1 MAQIRALS
9 KALEESLTPSAVT
22 VLQKRYLRRDEE
34 GAPEETAAD
43 MFARVAENIAQAELN
58 YRTDADLDG
67 IITSFFE
74 IMAGLKF
81 LPNSPTLMNAGR
93 ELQQLSACFVLP
105 VEDSMDS
112 IFTAIKNAALVHQS
126 GGGTGFSFSR
136 LRPKNDLVKSTN
148 GVASGPVSFM
158 RVFDTATETIKQGG
172 TRRGANMG
180 ILRVDHP
187 DILEFITAKE
197 HEGVLSNFNISVGIT
212 EEFMQ
217 AVLADGE
224 FATHNP
230 RSGQESARYRARDV
244 FDLIVRLAW
253 KNGEPG
259 IVFLDRLN
267 RDNPTPE
274 VGEIESTNPC
284 ITLDAL
290 VYTDTGIRRVRDLFA
305 DPEPAAVVVDGRR
318 SAQGTLPA
326 SPVYYTGE
334 RMVYRVETQ
343 EGFSLR
349 ATADHRV
356 MTERGWVAVG
366 DLVPGDRVHVLNRKG
381 GFGKDGSLDLGRV
394 LGRLVGDSA
403 AKPEPP
409 VLSFR
414 GEERE
419 VAPLFRQAVDNLVLE
434 AGSPRPYVT
443 TVVDI
448 PERNEVRVQSSR
460 LREIAER
467 FELNTEKPVVP
478 EVVFGGSEDLQRGF
492 LQALFSVDATVDD
505 SKRGRHLR
513 LTSVSASLLQDVQ
526 LLLLNFG
533 VFSRIHRDRRC
544 ENGQPPLPHKQGGVG
559 ARTTKPVHAL
569 YIGGGSLVTFER
581 EIGFLV
587 RHKAESLQRCLSS
600 FTRGP
605 YAEKFFARVMRVIG
619 EWKEPVF
626 DLTEP
631 VTHSFVANGI
641 VVHNCGE
648 QPLLPYESCNLG
660 SINLRLMLKD
670 GGIDWDELRRV
681 THLAVRFLDDVIDM
695 NRYPLPEIEEM
706 TKGNRKIGLGVMGWA
721 DMLMELGIPYD
732 SEEAV
737 ELGREVMAF
746 IDEEATV
753 ASEQLAETRGV
764 FPNFEGSTWEARGR
778 RVRNATLTTIA
789 PTGTISII
797 GGASSGIEPLFALAF
812 VRNVLDNTELPEAQ
826 PYFERVLRER
836 GLYSED
842 LMREVAAKGTLH
854 DIAGLPTDLKR
865 IFVTAHD
872 VSPEWHIRMQ
882 AAFQESTDNAVSKTV
897 NFPHFATPEDVEQVY
912 LMAYELGC
920 KGVTIYRDGSREDQV
935 LNIGEVKR
943 KAAGTT
949 SVGGNGSG
957 VGPVAAH
964 LAEVG
969 GGVGV
974 CPVCGSVTLPPR
986 GSRNGVLRGE
996 TREKV
1001 TGCGSLYVT
1010 INEDEL
1016 GPREVFANMGKAGGC
1031 ASASTEAMGRLI
1043 SLAFR
1048 FGASPEKIVKQLK
1061 GIRCHVPHGLGSH
1074 QILSCPD
1081 AIAKALAD
1089 KYLEAAQG
1097 GPWDVEVEQL
1107 EMPIAYAQG
1116 ACPDCGGA
1124 IEHEGG
1130 CVVCRACGY
1139 SKCA

>member
-9 KALEESLTPSAVT
+9 KALEFSLTPSAVT
-22 VLQKRYLRRDEE
+22 VLEKRYLQRDED
-34 GAPEETAAD
+34 GVPLETAAD

-58 YRTDADLDG
+58 YDPEADLDRA
-67 IITSFFE
+67 ITDFFE

-93 ELQQLSACFVLP
+93 ELQQLSACFFLP

-180 ILRVDHP
+180 ILRIDHP

-197 HEGVLSNFNISVGIT
+197 REGVLSNFNISVGLT

-217 AVLADGE
+217 AVKDDGE
-224 FATHNP
+224 FATRNP
-230 RSGQESARYRARDV
+230 RSGQEVARYRARDV
-244 FDLIVRLAW
+244 FDLIVKLAW

-267 RDNPTPE
+267 RDNPTPRI
-274 VGEIESTNPC
+274 GSIESTNP
-284 ITLDAL
+284 
-290 VYTDTGIRRVRDLFA
+290 
-305 DPEPAAVVVDGRR
+305 
-318 SAQGTLPA
+318 
-326 SPVYYTGE
+326 
-334 RMVYRVETQ
+334 
-343 EGFSLR
+343 
-349 ATADHRV
+349 
-356 MTERGWVAVG
+356 
-366 DLVPGDRVHVLNRKG
+366 
-381 GFGKDGSLDLGRV
+381 
-394 LGRLVGDSA
+394 
-403 AKPEPP
+403 
-409 VLSFR
+409 
-414 GEERE
+414 
-419 VAPLFRQAVDNLVLE
+419 
-434 AGSPRPYVT
+434 
-443 TVVDI
+443 
-448 PERNEVRVQSSR
+448 
-460 LREIAER
+460 
-467 FELNTEKPVVP
+467 
-478 EVVFGGSEDLQRGF
+478 
-492 LQALFSVDATVDD
+492 
-505 SKRGRHLR
+505 
-513 LTSVSASLLQDVQ
+513 
-526 LLLLNFG
+526 
-533 VFSRIHRDRRC
+533 
-544 ENGQPPLPHKQGGVG
+544 
-559 ARTTKPVHAL
+559 
-569 YIGGGSLVTFER
+569 
-581 EIGFLV
+581 
-587 RHKAESLQRCLSS
+587 
-600 FTRGP
+600 
-605 YAEKFFARVMRVIG
+605 
-619 EWKEPVF
+619 
-626 DLTEP
+626 
-631 VTHSFVANGI
+631 
-641 VVHNCGE
+641 CGE

-660 SINLRLMLKD
+660 SINLRLMIKD
-670 GGIDWDELRRV
+670 GSVDWDELRRV

-695 NRYPLPEIEEM
+695 NRYPLPEIERM

-721 DMLMELGIPYD
+721 DMLMELGIPYN

-737 ELGREVMAF
+737 ELAGRVMGF
-746 IDEEATV
+746 IDEEATA
-753 ASEQLAETRGV
+753 ASEALAVDRGV

-797 GGASSGIEPLFALAF
+797 AGASSGIEPLFALAF
-812 VRNVLDNTELPEAQ
+812 IRNVLDNTELPEAH
-826 PYFERVLRER
+826 PYFERVLKER
-836 GLYSED
+836 GLYSEE
-842 LMREVAAKGTLH
+842 LMREVAAKGTLRE
-854 DIAGLPTDLKR
+854 IPGVPADLKR
-865 IFVTAHD
+865 VFVTAHD

-882 AAFQESTDNAVSKTV
+882 AAFQQHTDNAVSKTV
-897 NFPHFATPEDVEQVY
+897 NFPHSATPEDVEKVY

-943 KAAGTT
+943 KAAGTGA
-949 SVGGNGSG
+949 SAGVPGGGNGSG
-957 VGPVAAH
+957 TISPAVG
-964 LAEVG
+964 LAETA

-986 GSRNGVLRGE
+986 GSRGGVLRGE

-1043 SLAFR
+1043 SMAFR
-1048 FGASPEKIVKQLK
+1048 FGAPPEKIVKQLK
-1061 GIRCHVPHGLGSH
+1061 GIRCHVPHGLGPN

-1089 KYLEAAQG
+1089 KYLGQAG
-1097 GPWDVEVEQL
+1097 GGSVDYEVEQL

-1116 ACPDCGGA
+1116 ACPECGGA